1 MTGCSNSTFQVHP
14 LTVLICLA
22 ATLCS
27 VSCKD
32 EEPMLDAGPR
42 ALDAGTSTDA
52 GDIADAGPAPDTGP
66 ELRTMTTRQFV
77 PGAQANNHMLA
88 PDFDLGMF
96 NLGWSSGGIEGGQ
109 ARLTK
114 YVDLSAPGA
123 RPQWVQIADRTSAAG
138 GAFLVG
144 FGHAPAGPLRIEVW
158 LAQTE
163 TATAP
168 GDGVEIG
175 LHGVDLPGETR
186 ALLLEPEPGDGIIQ
200 DGWRWRRWAAEDT
213 VRWVGFTTLVVF
225 NRSATPL
232 AVGTATL
239 QTAPQQARSGAL
251 GGRQPQRG
259 RLRALSPAHRRVLAE
274 AWQRQRRAAPS
285 PEAAAEMHDPFSV
298 EGGRN

>member
-1 MTGCSNSTFQVHP
+1 MTGCSNSTFHLNP
-14 LTVLICLA
+14 LAVVICLGVS
-22 ATLCS
+22 LCS
-27 VSCKD
+27 YACKS
-32 EEPMLDAGPR
+32 ETPMLDAGVITS
-42 ALDAGTSTDA
+42 DAGTPADA
-52 GDIADAGPAPDTGP
+52 GLVADAGPAPDAGP
-66 ELRTMTTRQFV
+66 ELRSMTTRLFV
-77 PGAQANNHMLA
+77 PSAQANNHMLA

-96 NLGWSSGGIEGGQ
+96 NLGWSSGGIQGGQ

-114 YVDLSAPGA
+114 YVDPSAPGA
-123 RPQWVQIADRTSAAG
+123 RPQWVQIADRMSAAG

-186 ALLLEPEPGDGIIQ
+186 ALLLEPEPGDGVLQ
-200 DGWRWRRWAAEDT
+200 GGWRWRRWVAEDS

-232 AVGTATL
+232 AVGTPTL
-239 QTAPQQARSGAL
+239 QTAPQRARLGATD
-251 GGRQPQRG
+251 GARPRRG
-259 RLRALSPAHRRVLAE
+259 RLQAISPAQRRVLAQ
-274 AWQRQRRAAPS
+274 AWRRQRRAAPS
-285 PEAAAEMHDPFSV
+285 PEAAGAMNDPFPV
-298 EGGRN
+298 QGAPK